1 MENFKEKWH
10 YLRIEKIMKTTDIK
24 SFTDRELIS
33 TILTIEDEKIPDIK
47 RIFSGVLSTISDK
60 HEKTTYEDLTSNEGI
75 GKEIALKILAC
86 YEISRRY
93 SSGIDTTD
101 KITKPEDCLK
111 FLERYRHEKQE
122 YFITISLNGA
132 GEILGVR
139 EITKGL
145 LNHSLVHPREVFA
158 PAITDRAAS
167 IICAHNHPSGS
178 LEPSSQ
184 DIAITRQLKE
194 AGGIIGISLVDHLI
208 VSKNGHMSM
217 RERGLI

>member
-1 MENFKEKWH
+1 VRTN
-10 YLRIEKIMKTTDIK
+10 DIK
-24 SFTDRELIS
+24 SWTDRELIS
-33 TILTIEDEKIPDIK
+33 AILSVPDTDPTNEKKTHPVVKDILPV
-47 RIFSGVLSTISDK
+47 IT
-60 HEKTTYEDLTSNEGI
+60 EKKQLTTFEDLTCIEGI
-75 GKEIALKILAC
+75 GKDVALKVLAC

-93 SSGIDTTD
+93 HTNTQTIDKVTR
-101 KITKPEDCLK
+101 PEDCLK
-111 FLERYRHEKQE
+111 FLEKYRRENQE
-122 YFITISLNGA
+122 YFIAINLNGA
-132 GEILGVR
+132 GEVLSVQ

-194 AGGIIGISLVDHLI
+194 AGAIIGIPIIDHLI
-208 VSKNGHMSM
+208 VTRDAYTSM
-217 RERGLI
+217 REKGLL